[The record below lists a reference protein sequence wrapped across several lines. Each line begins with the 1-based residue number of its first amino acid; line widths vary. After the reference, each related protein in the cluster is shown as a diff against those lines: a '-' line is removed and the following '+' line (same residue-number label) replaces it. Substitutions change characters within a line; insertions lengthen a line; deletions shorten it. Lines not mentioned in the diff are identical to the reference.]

1 MYSMSRV
8 CRVGIVALAL
18 VALPL
23 LTPAWPGGTAL
34 AQGASPG
41 GQQKGPTAQ
50 KAAPKPEDSDVIE
63 IVEEIKKEQAKPPAA
78 KKGPPSKDKAVTDEI
93 LWRAQLLEM
102 TRKQQHDA
110 EQKAKQA
117 KNSAEAMVWQKEA
130 RSKAELADG
139 IKQSI
144 VGSPPPPPK
153 AAAQGGQAAAPPPS
167 RGPIE
172 FKSGAFQQLKEA
184 NRQSSND
191 AAQRDPQQLR
201 GRATTEFGSGR
212 AGAGGVALH
221 KVATMQTPLD
231 KAKIGG
237 AAVEDDRLVLTY
249 GGQKIKFP
257 AFDPQLLALAIRSVY
272 GREGLVPGTI
282 VAINPVAVVLS
293 TGKELYGEVV
303 WKRDLLP
310 AALPALKVGDKVEL
324 DFGPGVGALSMP
336 EPSTNRITYYG
347 PIKGNLLG
355 KAVFESDMV
364 FSMFWYGVH
373 WQTGRPIDPAKT
385 PGFVSAIDV
394 ALQTPPK
401 AAAAKTA
408 APKKPPLAPA
418 KNWWEDTGWFVWN
431 PAEMVLQLSPKSG
444 EFEYV
449 KATMRAT
456 AWAWR
461 DGVLRE
467 DAAAE
472 AKYLTDNY
480 DEFARAFPAL
490 AQMREAAKV
499 VAAVRWLKQN
509 NVALDTAWAKSYG
522 IEPVETPEL
531 VARHSVYVH
540 RGEDGRPA
548 VEKEASR

>member
-1 MYSMSRV
+1 MISIPTR
-8 CRVGIVALAL
+8 RGAIAAGLAIVSVMLLA
-18 VALPL
+18 A
-23 LTPAWPGGTAL
+23 GGAL
-34 AQGASPG
+34 AQGSG
-41 GQQKGPTAQ
+41 GQQG
-50 KAAPKPEDSDVIE
+50 KPPPQAGATPPAEDGDVFT

-102 TRKQQHDA
+102 ARKQQHDA
-110 EQKAKQA
+110 EQRAKQA
-117 KNSAEAMVWQKEA
+117 KNSAEAMVWRKEA
-130 RSKAELADG
+130 QSKADLADG
-139 IKQSI
+139 LRQSI
-144 VGSPPPPPK
+144 VGPPPTPPK
-153 AAAQGGQAAAPPPS
+153 TAAQGGQAAAPPAN

-191 AAQRDPQQLR
+191 AAQRDPGQLR
-201 GRATTEFGSGR
+201 NRATTEFGSGR

-221 KVATMQTPLD
+221 KVATLQTPLD
-231 KAKIGG
+231 RAKIKG
-237 AAVEDDRLVLTY
+237 AAVEDGRLVLIY
-249 GGQKIKFP
+249 GDQKIKFP

-282 VAINPVAVVLS
+282 VAISPTALVLS

-310 AALPALKVGDKVEL
+310 TALPALKVGDKVEL

-401 AAAAKTA
+401 AAAAKA
-408 APKKPPLAPA
+408 ATPKKPPLAPA

-431 PAEMVLQLSPKSG
+431 PAEMVLQISPKSG

-461 DGVLRE
+461 DGVLRA
-467 DAAAE
+467 DSPGE

-490 AQMREAAKV
+490 AQMREAAKA

-509 NVALDTAWAKSYG
+509 NVALDTAWAKNYK
-522 IEPVETPEL
+522 IDPVETPEL
-531 VARHSVYVH
+531 VSRYSVYVH
-540 RGEDGRPA
+540 RGEDGRPL
-548 VEKEASR
+548 VDKEASR

>member
-1 MYSMSRV
+1 MTSISI
-8 CRVGIVALAL
+8 CRAAAAASVAIVSLVLLA
-18 VALPL
+18 AGS
-23 LTPAWPGGTAL
+23 TL
-34 AQGASPG
+34 AQGG
-41 GQQKGPTAQ
+41 GQGGGPPAKSPPQGGASAQ
-50 KAAPKPEDSDVIE
+50 APAEDGDVFT

-110 EQKAKQA
+110 EQRAKQS
-117 KNSAEAMVWQKEA
+117 KNPAEAMVWRKEA
-130 RSKAELADG
+130 QSKAELADG
-139 IKQSI
+139 LKQSI
-144 VGSPPPPPK
+144 VGAPPK
-153 AAAQGGQAAAPPPS
+153 TAAQGGQAAAQPAN

-172 FKSGAFQQLKEA
+172 LKSGAFQQLKES
-184 NRQSSND
+184 NRQSTND
-191 AAQRDPQQLR
+191 ATQRDPSQLR
-201 GRATTEFGSGR
+201 SRATTEFGSGR

-231 KAKIGG
+231 KAKIGS
-237 AAVEDDRLVLTY
+237 AAVEDNRLVLTY
-249 GGQKIKFP
+249 GGQKIRFP

-282 VAINPVAVVLS
+282 VAISPTALVLS

-373 WQTGRPIDPAKT
+373 WQTGRPIDPSKT

-394 ALQTPPK
+394 ALQAPPK
-401 AAAAKTA
+401 AAASKAA

-431 PAEMVLQLSPKSG
+431 PAEMVLQLSPQSG

-461 DGVLRE
+461 DGVLRD
-467 DAAAE
+467 DAVAE
-472 AKYLTDNY
+472 AKYITDNY

-490 AQMREAAKV
+490 AQMREAAKA

-509 NVALDTAWAKSYG
+509 NVALDTEWAKSYK
-522 IEPVETPEL
+522 IDAVETPEL
-531 VARHSVYVH
+531 VARYSVYVN
-540 RGEDGRPA
+540 RGEDGRPI

>member
-1 MYSMSRV
+1 MISISMRRGAIAASV
-8 CRVGIVALAL
+8 AIVSLVLLA
-18 VALPL
+18 A
-23 LTPAWPGGTAL
+23 GGAL
-34 AQGASPG
+34 AQGGGPPAKSPPQG
-41 GQQKGPTAQ
+41 GAGAQ
-50 KAAPKPEDSDVIE
+50 APAEDGDVFT
-63 IVEEIKKEQAKPPAA
+63 IVEEIKKEQAKPPPA

-93 LWRAQLLEM
+93 LWRAQLLAM

-110 EQKAKQA
+110 EQRAKQA
-117 KNSAEAMVWQKEA
+117 KNPAEAMVWRKEA
-130 RSKAELADG
+130 QSKADLADG
-139 IKQSI
+139 LKQSI
-144 VGSPPPPPK
+144 VGSPPK
-153 AAAQGGQAAAPPPS
+153 TAAQSGQAAAPPAS

-172 FKSGAFQQLKEA
+172 LKSGAFQQLKEA
-184 NRQSSND
+184 NRQSTND
-191 AAQRDPQQLR
+191 ATQRDPGQLR
-201 GRATTEFGSGR
+201 SRATTEFGSGR

-237 AAVEDDRLVLTY
+237 AAVEDNRLVLTY
-249 GGQKIKFP
+249 GGQKVRFP

-282 VAINPVAVVLS
+282 VAISPTALVLS

-373 WQTGRPIDPAKT
+373 WQTGRPIDPSKT
-385 PGFVSAIDV
+385 PGFVSAIHV
-394 ALQTPPK
+394 VLQVPPK
-401 AAAAKTA
+401 AAAAKA
-408 APKKPPLAPA
+408 ATPKKKSLAPA

-431 PAEMVLQLSPKSG
+431 PAEMVLQLSLKSG

-461 DGVLRE
+461 DGVLRD

-490 AQMREAAKV
+490 AQMREAAKA

-509 NVALDTAWAKSYG
+509 NVALDTVWAKSYKIG
-522 IEPVETPEL
+522 PVETPEL
-531 VARHSVYVH
+531 VARYSVYVH
-540 RGEDGRPA
+540 RGEDGRPI